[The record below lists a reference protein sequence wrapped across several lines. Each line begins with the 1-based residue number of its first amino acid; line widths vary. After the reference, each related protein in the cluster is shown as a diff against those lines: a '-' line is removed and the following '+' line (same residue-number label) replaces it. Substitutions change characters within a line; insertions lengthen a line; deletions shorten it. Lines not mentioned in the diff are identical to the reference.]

1 MTSPEDQPEH
11 WPPRRSPNR
20 DPQVRYS
27 WRRLAV
33 LVALFALGGFVLASM
48 APAEHWDTLRSL
60 YAFRYL
66 LLLVFVIL
74 GLASTR
80 QRLSAMALQLG
91 AWSLIMIMLVA
102 GYGYRA
108 ELQDV
113 AQRLTARLTAE
124 LMPAQGVETT
134 PGIVRFGRAMDG
146 QFWINAKVDGENL
159 RFLLDTGA
167 SGVVLS
173 LEDAEKL
180 GYDPDRLAF
189 TQQADTANGTT
200 REAPILLN
208 ETTIGSIRF
217 TRVPATVTA
226 GGLHNSLLGMHLLE
240 RLSSLEIRKDT
251 LTIRE

>member
-1 MTSPEDQPEH
+1 MTSPEHQPEP
-11 WPPRRSPNR
+11 WPARRSPER
-20 DPQVRYS
+20 DRRPRHA
-27 WRRLAV
+27 WRRLAM
-33 LVALFALGGFVLASM
+33 LIAFFALGGFVVVSV
-48 APAEHWDTLRSL
+48 APAEHWDRLRWL

-80 QRLSAMALQLG
+80 RRLSTIMLQLG
-91 AWSLIMIMLVA
+91 AWAAIMITLVA
-102 GYGYRA
+102 GYGYRV
-108 ELQDV
+108 ELQDI
-113 AQRLTARLTAE
+113 AQRLSARLTAE
-124 LMPAQGVETT
+124 LMPAQGIETT

-146 QFWINAKVDGENL
+146 QFWINAKVDGQVL

-173 LEDAEKL
+173 LEDAERL

-189 TQQADTANGTT
+189 TREADTANGTT

-208 ETTIGSIRF
+208 EITIGSIRF

-226 GGLHNSLLGMHLLE
+226 GGLRNSLLGMHLLE